1 MALTHRLTL
10 TGPDP
15 TDPEDFPSNSLGVIF
30 PDDVTN
36 QHGDADHGLLYTSPH
51 LPQPIPIAL
60 ADIQLESDRV
70 LWSHCLWNSSL
81 LLAELIEAGTLGLA
95 EGGDHGIPWDGR
107 FAPPLKGFDVS
118 GRSVMELGAGTALP
132 SIMAG
137 LLGAKKVVVTD
148 YPAPAVLKTL
158 KANVAASVNKEF
170 APAGR
175 FAVEEVLAGAHGWG
189 ELDTPLAL
197 ENKHAI
203 DRVIAADCLWMP
215 WQHENLRQSVSW
227 FLGQGED
234 ARAWVV
240 AGFHTTRDAMRTF
253 FEKEALAAVGLEVEH
268 MWERDC
274 DGQDRE
280 WAWDRGIED
289 VSLRKRWLAVGVLK
303 RLRKPAGEGE
313 EGL

>member
-1 MALTHRLTL
+1 M
-10 TGPDP
+10 G
-15 TDPEDFPSNSLGVIF
+15 EN
-30 PDDVTN
+30 
-36 QHGDADHGLLYTSPH
+36 GD
-51 LPQPIPIAL
+51 
-60 ADIQLESDRV
+60 R
-70 LWSHCLWNSSL
+70 
-81 LLAELIEAGTLGLA
+81 
-95 EGGDHGIPWDGR
+95 GIPWDRG

-118 GRSVMELGAGTALP
+118 GLSVMEMGAGTALP

-137 LLGAKKVVVTD
+137 LLGAKKIVVTD
-148 YPAPAVLKTL
+148 YPAPAVIKTL
-158 KANVAASVNKEF
+158 KGNVTASVKKEC

-175 FAVEEVLAGAHGWG
+175 FAVEEVLVGAHGWG

-240 AGFHTTRDAMRTF
+240 AGFHTTRTTMREF
-253 FEKEALAAVGLEVEH
+253 FEREALARVGLEVEH

-274 DGQDRE
+274 NGQDRE

-289 VSLRKRWLAVGVLK
+289 VSLRKRWVAVGVLK
-303 RLRKPAGEGE
+303 RIQKPAAEGE
-313 EGL
+313 ARP